1 MKIQVK
7 KQFELIKNTLI
18 ILFGKMCTQFASF
31 LLLPL
36 YTTKLTTE
44 QYGIVDVIT
53 TYVFLIVP
61 VITLELQQS
70 AFRFL
75 IEARKDEKRKKD
87 IVSNIMIL
95 SFLQIVLFIIIYQIV
110 CRFAKIDYQY
120 YLAINVISTILSS
133 VSLQIARGLGDNKVY
148 AIGSAISAITNIAL
162 NVILIVAFNF
172 AVRAMLISLFIGNMF
187 CVIYIYVKMKLYK
200 YIQLSSFSK
209 RDSKEML
216 RYSIPLVPNSVSW
229 WVVSV
234 SDRTIINVFLGMA
247 ANGLYAVAN
256 KFTTIFSGIYMIFN
270 LSCSESASVHI
281 NEKDRDEFFNSV
293 INNVIKIFSC
303 LCCCVVAAM
312 PFIFNILIK
321 EDYKDSYYYIP
332 ILFIGAL
339 FNIIVGLYGSI
350 YIALKKTDKIS
361 TSTIIAAIINIL
373 TNLVFIKYI
382 GLYAASISTAIAY
395 LVIMIYRHLDIKKY
409 INIKLEYRS
418 IMYTFLILVLLM
430 FMYYYN
436 NIYINCISLII
447 AITYSL
453 VTNRNSI
460 RIVIKESKK
469 KIENIIEKNNK
480 NQNI

>member
-1 MKIQVK
+1 MK

-18 ILFGKMCTQFASF
+18 ILFGKVCTQFASF

-36 YTTKLTTE
+36 YTAKLTTE
-44 QYGIVDVIT
+44 QYGMVDVIT

-75 IEARKDEKRKKD
+75 IEVRKDENRKKN
-87 IVSNIMIL
+87 IVSNIVIL
-95 SFLQIVLFIIIYQIV
+95 SFLQIILFIVLYQVV
-110 CRFAKIDYQY
+110 CKFVKIDYQY

-148 AIGSAISAITNIAL
+148 AIGSAISAIINITL
-162 NVILIVAFNF
+162 NVILIVIFNF
-172 AVRAMLISLFIGNMF
+172 AARAMLISLFIGNMS
-187 CVIYIYVKMKLYK
+187 CVIYIYIKMKLYN
-200 YIQLSSFSK
+200 YIKLSLFSK
-209 RDSKEML
+209 KNSKEML
-216 RYSIPLVPNSVSW
+216 RYSIPLIPNSVSW

-234 SDRTIINVFLGMA
+234 SDRTIINIFLGMA

-256 KFTTIFSGIYMIFN
+256 KFITIFSGIYAIFN
-270 LSCSESASVHI
+270 LSWSESASVHI

-321 EDYKDSYYYIP
+321 EDYKEAYYYIP
-332 ILFIGAL
+332 ILLIGAL

-382 GLYAASISTAIAY
+382 GLYAASISTAISY

-409 INIKLEYRS
+409 INIKLEYKN
-418 IMYTFLILVLLM
+418 IIYTLLILILLI
-430 FMYYYN
+430 FMYYNN
-436 NIYINCISLII
+436 NIYINCISLFTAII
-447 AITYSL
+447 YSL
-453 VTNRNSI
+453 VVNKNSI
-460 RIVIKESKK
+460 GIVIKESKNK
-469 KIENIIEKNNK
+469 LEEIIEKNN
-480 NQNI
+480 

>member
-1 MKIQVK
+1 
-7 KQFELIKNTLI
+7 
-18 ILFGKMCTQFASF
+18 
-31 LLLPL
+31 
-36 YTTKLTTE
+36 
-44 QYGIVDVIT
+44 
-53 TYVFLIVP
+53 
-61 VITLELQQS
+61 
-70 AFRFL
+70 
-75 IEARKDEKRKKD
+75 
-87 IVSNIMIL
+87 
-95 SFLQIVLFIIIYQIV
+95 
-110 CRFAKIDYQY
+110 
-120 YLAINVISTILSS
+120 
-133 VSLQIARGLGDNKVY
+133 
-148 AIGSAISAITNIAL
+148 
-162 NVILIVAFNF
+162 
-172 AVRAMLISLFIGNMF
+172 
-187 CVIYIYVKMKLYK
+187 MKLYK

-270 LSCSESASVHI
+270 LSWSESASVHI